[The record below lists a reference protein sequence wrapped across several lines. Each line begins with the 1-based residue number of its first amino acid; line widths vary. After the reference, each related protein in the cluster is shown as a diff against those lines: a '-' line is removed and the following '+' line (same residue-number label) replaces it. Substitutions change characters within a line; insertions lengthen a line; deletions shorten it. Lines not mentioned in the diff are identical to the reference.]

1 MASSATVSAPKKRK
15 SFSEYFHS
23 MRGQQ
28 LIVTLVFLFVPL
40 VLLFMFTYLPF
51 FKMVEFSFFKM
62 KYIGRRTFVGL
73 QNYISVF
80 TRKDCFHALSLSL
93 YYMVGS
99 VVQMALAL
107 LFATILSFKC
117 KGSKFFRGAL
127 YFPCLI
133 CGISVGFIFKFFFT
147 HGFVLDTLLSWV
159 GFNVDKL
166 PFWLRDES
174 INNVVLVACSIW
186 KYIGQN
192 IVMFIGAIASVDPV
206 LYEAAEIDGANA
218 WHRFKDIILP
228 SISTIVVLNLIIS
241 VSGALSAF
249 EMPYVV
255 TGGGFNTSTYFVVM
269 DKIAHTDQKVGLA
282 SAMAVVLLLL
292 IVIVT
297 YAQKAVEKYALLIF
311 AAFVALVPIV
321 SCIFT
326 AFKSEEEYANTN
338 VITPPKSWLNFD
350 NFITAWNKANMGE
363 AFLNSFIILICVLA
377 GSIMISAML
386 AYVLNRF
393 KFPGNKLIRNL
404 FTIATLI
411 PGIAS
416 QVTVYQIM
424 TALHLVNSMPGYII
438 LMMGTDVITIYIFLQ
453 FFENLSPTL
462 DESAILDGCTYFGV
476 FFKILLPLLKPAIV
490 TSAILKGVST
500 YNEYYM
506 ANLYLQDKTKYQ
518 VVATSLYVFSGPMGN
533 QYNYIC
539 AGVII
544 TIIPAL
550 IVFLLCQDQ
559 IYSGMAAGAVKG

>member
-1 MASSATVSAPKKRK
+1 MNA
-15 SFSEYFHS
+15 
-23 MRGQQ
+23 
-28 LIVTLVFLFVPL
+28 I
-40 VLLFMFTYLPF
+40 
-51 FKMVEFSFFKM
+51 KM
-62 KYIGRRTFVGL
+62 KR
-73 QNYISVF
+73 
-80 TRKDCFHALSLSL
+80 
-93 YYMVGS
+93 
-99 VVQMALAL
+99 
-107 LFATILSFKC
+107 ILINIC
-117 KGSKFFRGAL
+117 K
-127 YFPCLI
+127 
-133 CGISVGFIFKFFFT
+133 
-147 HGFVLDTLLSWV
+147 
-159 GFNVDKL
+159 
-166 PFWLRDES
+166 
-174 INNVVLVACSIW
+174 
-186 KYIGQN
+186 
-192 IVMFIGAIASVDPV
+192 
-206 LYEAAEIDGANA
+206 
-218 WHRFKDIILP
+218 
-228 SISTIVVLNLIIS
+228 
-241 VSGALSAF
+241 
-249 EMPYVV
+249 YV
-255 TGGGFNTSTYFVVM
+255 
-269 DKIAHTDQKVGLA
+269 
-282 SAMAVVLLLL
+282 
-292 IVIVT
+292 
-297 YAQKAVEKYALLIF
+297 LLIF

-326 AFKSEEEYANTN
+326 AFKTEEEYASTN
-338 VITPPKSWLNFD
+338 VITLPKNFLNFD
-350 NFITAWNKANMGE
+350 NFIIAWNKANMGK
-363 AFLNSFIILICVLA
+363 AFLNSFIILICVLV

-453 FFENLSPTL
+453 FFENLSSTL

-490 TSAILKGVST
+490 TSCLLKGVSV

-506 ANLYLQDKTKYQ
+506 SNLYLQSSDLKTIS
-518 VVATSLYVFSGPMGN
+518 VALYTFTGPYGN